1 MPERNLCTKG
11 NNSVPLSKNKR
22 MELLKKEYAM
32 RARTADFEL
41 TVFPCT
47 SPCGEFFFF
56 FTFIQSERYLFK
68 QTLVVANWPFI
79 YVLFKNNICI
89 NIYNDL

>member
-47 SPCGEFFFF
+47 SPCEEFFY
-56 FTFIQSERYLFK
+56 SE
-68 QTLVVANWPFI
+68 
-79 YVLFKNNICI
+79 
-89 NIYNDL
+89 